1 MVNKEWMQKME
12 YDMGKINGKDAQSE
26 GNRMVFVHGLNSSK
40 LELFCSWQRE

>member
-1 MVNKEWMQKME
+1 MQKME

-40 LELFCSWQRE
+40 LEEFDTIYTGFIHKS